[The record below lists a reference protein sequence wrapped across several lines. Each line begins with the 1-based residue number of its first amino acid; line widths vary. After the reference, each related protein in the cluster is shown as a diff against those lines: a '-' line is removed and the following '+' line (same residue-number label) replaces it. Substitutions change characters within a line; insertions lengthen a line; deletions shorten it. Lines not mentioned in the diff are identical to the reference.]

1 MWGDGM
7 KAKNKQSF
15 SKRHLAGR
23 IFSAFDKHK
32 LRSKM
37 LFVYIF
43 CVIVPVIV
51 TNSLITGI
59 LISSEK
65 KTTKENLVSITD
77 AIEYELH
84 STLDE
89 AVLTAKAIYSKE
101 NMNRFLETH
110 YSNAVD
116 YFSAYHNLDVMTLV
130 EYGYKTKISD
140 IRIYTDNSTIIPG
153 GSFYKISSIEN
164 TLWYTKHKQEKK
176 SLTLCMYYEEEEP
189 SIIRQI
195 PKRHLS
201 LIRDLDSNKKQ
212 STLKNFVKIDV
223 DYNVQQAELKNAN
236 YNADVYIVSDGK
248 TLFTNTCQK
257 IGDEPF
263 EEFNMKSTVKRN
275 LFHGKQV
282 TMYGMSFD
290 IIAIDNRENGF
301 LDVLMS
307 YMWLLPLMLILNL
320 VIPIT
325 VIMAVNKS
333 ICGRIV
339 LLGDYFEKMKQE
351 NFEKIPEQESK
362 DEIAQLIQNY
372 NITADK
378 MDKLI
383 NMVYRSKIE
392 KQNLVVAKQQA
403 ELLAL
408 YSQINPHFLFNA
420 LESIRMRSVLKNEN
434 ETAQVISNLAV
445 LMRNSISWNNDI
457 VSIGD
462 EMEFSEAYLELQKY
476 HFGEKMSYTIS
487 VDDECRDARIPKLTI
502 VTFIENACVHGI
514 EGTSDGGL
522 VFLTVSKKDSDRII
536 IEIEDTGTGMDEK
549 TADEF
554 LKMLEAYDTNSEINF
569 IIREKK
575 KSIGVLNAYI
585 RLKTFF
591 MDDIRFEM
599 CTEQGVGTL
608 ITINIPYK

>member
-1 MWGDGM
+1 M

-15 SKRHLAGR
+15 AKKHIAGR

-51 TNSLITGI
+51 TNSLVTGI

-65 KTTKENLVSITD
+65 KTTKENLVSITG
-77 AIEYELH
+77 AVEYELH

-89 AVLTAKAIYSKE
+89 AVLTAKAIYSKGS
-101 NMNRFLETH
+101 MNRFLETQ
-110 YSNAVD
+110 YSSPID
-116 YFSAYHNLDVMTLV
+116 FFSAYNSLDVMTLV

-140 IRIYTDNSTIIPG
+140 IRIYTDNNTIIPG
-153 GSFYKISSIEN
+153 GSFYRISDIEN
-164 TLWYTKHKQEKK
+164 SPWYVKHIQMKK
-176 SLTLCMYYEEEEP
+176 AMTLCMYYEEEEL
-189 SIIRQI
+189 SIIKRI

-201 LIRDLDSNKKQ
+201 LIRKLDSNKKQ
-212 STLKNFVKIDV
+212 SASNSFVKVDI
-223 DYNVQQAELKNAN
+223 DYNAQQSELKNAN

-248 TLFTNTCQK
+248 ILFTNISEK
-257 IGDEPF
+257 IGDNPF
-263 EEFNMKSTVKRN
+263 EDFNIKNTTKRN
-275 LFHGKQV
+275 LYYSK
-282 TMYGMSFD
+282 TITIYGMSFD
-290 IIAIDNRENGF
+290 IIAIDNRKNGVF
-301 LDVLMS
+301 DVLMS
-307 YMWLLPLMLILNL
+307 YMWLMPLMLILNL
-320 VIPIT
+320 VIPIS
-325 VIMAVNKS
+325 VIMAVNRS

-339 LLGDYFEKMKQE
+339 LLGNYFEKMKQE
-351 NFEKIPEQESK
+351 NFEKIPEEESK
-362 DEIAQLIQNY
+362 DEIAELIQNY
-372 NITADK
+372 NITAEK

-392 KQNLVVAKQQA
+392 RQNLVVAKQQA

-420 LESIRMRSVLKNEN
+420 LESIRMRSVIKKEN
-434 ETAQVISNLAV
+434 ETAEVISNLAV

-462 EMEFSEAYLELQKY
+462 EMEFSKAYLELQKY
-476 HFGEKMSYTIS
+476 HFGDKMSYTMT
-487 VDDECRDARIPKLTI
+487 VEDECRDARIPKLTI
-502 VTFIENACVHGI
+502 ATFVENACIHGI
-514 EGTSDGGL
+514 EGTSEGGM
-522 VFLTVSKKDSDRII
+522 VFLTVSKNDDRVI

-549 TADEF
+549 TADEYK
-554 LKMLEAYDTNSEINF
+554 KMLKAYDTDSEINF

-591 MDDIRFEM
+591 ADDIQFEM
-599 CTEQGVGTL
+599 YTEQGVGTL
-608 ITINIPYK
+608 ITINIPYKS